1 MFLKSLVAPSAAVAP
16 GMMLA
21 ADLESRIDRESNSA
35 PERQVRR
42 RREAEVARDERR
54 FHELR
59 RHELAQDAAKRARAK
74 LPLARSLEKMGK
86 TTGAINFYREIAR
99 EAAGTEEGR
108 IATERI
114 NVLSTR
120 IVTP

>member
-1 MFLKSLVAPSAAVAP
+1 
-16 GMMLA
+16 MMLA
-21 ADLESRIDRESNSA
+21 ADLESRLEREYRNA
-35 PERQVRR
+35 PESQVRR
-42 RREAEVARDERR
+42 QREAAVARDERR

-59 RHELAQDAAKRARAK
+59 RHELAQDAAKRARAR

-86 TTGAINFYREIAR
+86 TTGAISFYREIAR
-99 EAAGTEEGR
+99 DAAGTEEGR

-114 NVLSTR
+114 QVLSTR